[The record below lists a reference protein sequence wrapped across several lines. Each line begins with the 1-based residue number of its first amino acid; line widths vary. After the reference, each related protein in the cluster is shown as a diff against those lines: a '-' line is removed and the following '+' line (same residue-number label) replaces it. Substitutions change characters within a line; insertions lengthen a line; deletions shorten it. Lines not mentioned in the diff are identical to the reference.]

1 MMNTPPE
8 SVSLA
13 FISGVTSGSQ
23 LIQDT
28 ETRTGEFIGFL
39 VIESCGF
46 TSLTGNHL
54 GWEGSTYPSGLTLTG
69 EFTEVKLSHGSII
82 LFDRGGA

>member
-13 FISGVTSGSQ
+13 FISGVTGGSE

-28 ETRTGEFIGFL
+28 GTRTGEFIGFL
-39 VIESCGF
+39 VIENCGF
-46 TSLTGNHL
+46 TSLKGNHS
-54 GWEGSTYPSGLTLTG
+54 GWEEYIYPSGLTLTG
-69 EFTEVKLSHGSII
+69 EFTEVKLSQGSII
-82 LFDRGGA
+82 LFNRGGA